1 MDIENRKRIAL
12 ISFMRKFISIVFTL
26 FFNIYVLKIVND
38 FEFVIRVNLISVIF
52 SLICNVVILKF
63 LNNKNARYIYNSSFI
78 ILIICIGLLLFLK
91 DNIIKYIYFFKFLY
105 VLGEALYSAPN
116 EMVIMGSNN
125 HKTFSSFQAN
135 INILSSIAT
144 ILTPIISG
152 FIIEKFSYYT
162 LFILLILEIIIILL
176 EIRKID
182 NFYIDDRKTNVSEFF
197 NKAIKYNHIRDIYK
211 CMLYRRISSQGAII
225 DLLPILLFIKF
236 GNEFSVGAYSSLFA
250 ILSILSLMIL
260 KILNKKNVN
269 KKFYIPFSII
279 IFISTL
285 ILVFKPNFVT
295 IIMYYVF
302 MNTLGEIIESES
314 CSSIYEA
321 IKYEELSMYKK
332 EHDIVFNIYMFLG
345 KAISY
350 SITYI
355 LYRRFYNGN
364 ILSIVI
370 SVLMFFL
377 IISSIYLQ
385 KTQNYYK
392 GKNL

>member
-26 FFNIYVLKIVND
+26 FLNIYVLKIVND

-260 KILNKKNVN
+260 KILNKNNVN